1 MFGSAQHIEHLWG
14 GTKAEIRTPIWQ
26 YFLTECTYER
36 SPGWFWLKIHFRLVE
51 LCTNHHKS
59 RFASVKFYYYCFF
72 SLIGATAHLQL
83 AVSLLLN
90 SVSLSVWVIQHFI
103 PFFFLLLLNDVHY
116 FSWSEVSAVPSLYW
130 KSGMVGMCIHE
141 ILRHNKGQSKSEG
154 LLPTHCL
161 PSSAPGASD
170 PINQHPSLSCKCR
183 RNMQWSRTFEAI
195 LQKHHFCL
203 KVNLQKRFLV
213 KFILC

>member
-59 RFASVKFYYYCFF
+59 RFAIVKFYYYCFF
-72 SLIGATAHLQL
+72 SLIGATAHPQL

-90 SVSLSVWVIQHFI
+90 SVSLSVWVIQPFI
-103 PFFFLLLLNDVHY
+103 PFFFFFFLMMCVISLDLKSVLSLLCIGNLEWRECAFMRFWDITKDSPRVKGSCPPIVSLPLLL
-116 FSWSEVSAVPSLYW
+116 
-130 KSGMVGMCIHE
+130 
-141 ILRHNKGQSKSEG
+141 G
-154 LLPTHCL
+154 LLT
-161 PSSAPGASD
+161 S
-170 PINQHPSLSCKCR
+170 
-183 RNMQWSRTFEAI
+183 
-195 LQKHHFCL
+195 
-203 KVNLQKRFLV
+203 
-213 KFILC
+213 